1 MYINKVKN
9 MNNFT
14 DEFYNPERDLDNN
27 YSNEIH
33 LHRVSRNTKKCN
45 VIIQGLVFE
54 SVEKSKEFITEISKK
69 FGISGCH
76 KMMED
81 YDKKN
86 KVYVF
91 SGDKRDD
98 IVNILVEKYNR
109 DREFIKYHG

>member
-1 MYINKVKN
+1 M
-9 MNNFT
+9 
-14 DEFYNPERDLDNN
+14 
-27 YSNEIH
+27 
-33 LHRVSRNTKKCN
+33 
-45 VIIQGLVFE
+45 IIQGLVFE
-54 SVEKSKEFITEISKK
+54 SAKISKEFLTTVSKK
-69 FGISGCH
+69 FGISGCQ

>member
-1 MYINKVKN
+1 
-9 MNNFT
+9 MNNF
-14 DEFYNPERDLDNN
+14 DNVFYNPETELNN
-27 YSNEIH
+27 KYSNEIH
-33 LHRVSRNTKKCN
+33 LHRVSRNARKCT
-45 VIIQGLVFE
+45 VIVQGLVFE
-54 SVEKSKEFITEISKK
+54 SIEISKEFLTEVSKK

-91 SGDKRDD
+91 TGDKRDE

-109 DREFIKYHG
+109 DIEFIKYHG

>member
-1 MYINKVKN
+1 MDNFNNK
-9 MNNFT
+9 
-14 DEFYNPERDLDNN
+14 FYNPETELDNK

>member
-1 MYINKVKN
+1 MDNF
-9 MNNFT
+9 NN
-14 DEFYNPERDLDNN
+14 EFYNPETELENK

-33 LHRVSRNTKKCN
+33 LHRVSRNARKCT

-54 SVEKSKEFITEISKK
+54 SAEKSKEFLTSVSKK
-69 FGISGCH
+69 FGISGCQ

-91 SGDKRDD
+91 SGDKRDE
-98 IVNILVEKYNR
+98 IVDILVENFER